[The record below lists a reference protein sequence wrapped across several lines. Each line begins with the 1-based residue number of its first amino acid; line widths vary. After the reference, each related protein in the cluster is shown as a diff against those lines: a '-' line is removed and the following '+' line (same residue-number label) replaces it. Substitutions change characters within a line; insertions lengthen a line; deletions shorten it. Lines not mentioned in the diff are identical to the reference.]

1 MENIFFD
8 QHVGYLF
15 LIVIALLLFAQA
27 YVLLRIRNI
36 LQIIS
41 MNFDSILYFCR
52 KILSNQSARKSYKSE
67 HHVPKTCQFCRH
79 RLAYINT
86 SKTKT
91 DEDDF
96 YHVCA
101 LRNLPIELD
110 NTCNKF
116 ELDDEI
122 AA

>member
-1 MENIFFD
+1 MENLFFD
-8 QHVGYLF
+8 HHVGYLF

-52 KILSNQSARKSYKSE
+52 KILSNQSARKNIKPE
-67 HHVPKTCQFCRH
+67 HQVPKTCQFCRH

-91 DEDDF
+91 DEDNF

-101 LRNLPIELD
+101 LRNLPIDLD
-110 NTCNKF
+110 NTCNMF